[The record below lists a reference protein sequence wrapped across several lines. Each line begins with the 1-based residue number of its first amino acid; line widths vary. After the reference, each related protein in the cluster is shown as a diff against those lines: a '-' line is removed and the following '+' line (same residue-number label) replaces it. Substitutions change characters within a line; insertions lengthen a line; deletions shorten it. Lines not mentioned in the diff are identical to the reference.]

1 MSLKWKFYLGTGV
14 LYAVMVGCVAL
25 CLLSVKRLSDAG
37 TKVIRENYRSLE
49 YVQRMDSMLVAMAL
63 PQDHSRYA
71 QTLARLEA
79 QAKLQKG
86 NITEPGEDAA
96 TARLEVAVN
105 RLLAL
110 SAYPPPQ
117 ALIDSVAHAT
127 DRIEALNLQ
136 AIRTKSESAEAKA
149 GNLLNESVVAT
160 TIAFLLVFTFLISFP
175 RAIITPLEEL
185 TRLIGRVGGG
195 DFSQRADEGRRDE
208 IGTLARAFNTM
219 SAELERYRQ
228 SSLERLLASQRRT
241 ESIINRLPD
250 PLIVADAGWNVL
262 FFNQAAQN
270 VLGLKATE
278 IQGRRITEMAARND
292 LLRRWM
298 LPLTEAA
305 GHTVTAATL
314 PIVLDGKERHFVPD
328 AFEIRSET
336 GEKEPVGYVLSL
348 TDVTHFT
355 ELDRAKTDFLATIS
369 HELKTPLSSID
380 LSLRLLR
387 NPKTG
392 ALSET
397 QAKVVEGIDAENH
410 RLMRLVT
417 ELLNQSQLETGRLQL
432 APTPTALDLIAER
445 AMQAVRIAA
454 SDGGVELGLD
464 IDADVPNVLAD
475 VEKTGWVL
483 INLLTN
489 AIKHTPVGRLVRL
502 SAHRSG
508 TEVLITVSNPGSGLP
523 LGQQE
528 RLFMRYAKTDERSL
542 SGLPGTGLGLSIS
555 KEIVEAQGG
564 RIWVE
569 SPEGETRFCMALP
582 AATLS

>member
-49 YVQRMDSMLVAMAL
+49 YVHRMDSLLVDMAAS
-63 PQDHSRYA
+63 QEHGRYA

-79 QAKLQKG
+79 QARLQKG

-105 RLLAL
+105 RLRVLNV
-110 SAYPPPQ
+110 YPPPK
-117 ALIDSVAHAT
+117 ALLDSVAQAK

-149 GNLLNESVVAT
+149 GSLLNESVVAT

-185 TRLIGRVGGG
+185 TRLIGRVAGG
-195 DFSQRADEGRRDE
+195 DFSQRADEGRKDE

-262 FFNQAAQN
+262 FFNRAAQH
-270 VLGLKATE
+270 VLGLKTTE
-278 IQGRRITEMAARND
+278 IQGRRIPEMAARND

-305 GHTVTAATL
+305 GASGTSATL

-336 GEKEPVGYVLSL
+336 GEREHIGYVLSL

-387 NPKTG
+387 NEKTG
-392 ALSET
+392 PLTES
-397 QAKVVEGIDAENH
+397 QNQVVEGIGRETH
-410 RLMRLVT
+410 RLIRLVT
-417 ELLNQSQLETGRLQL
+417 ELLNTSQLETGRLQI
-432 APTPTALDLIAER
+432 TPVPEALQAVLDKALDT
-445 AMQAVRIAA
+445 VRIAA
-454 SDGGVELGLD
+454 EERQVEVHTFLPENLPRVR
-464 IDADVPNVLAD
+464 IDA
-475 VEKTGWVL
+475 EKTGWVL
-483 INLLTN
+483 VNLLTN
-489 AIKHTPVGRLVRL
+489 ALKHTQAGEAVTLRVGLFDTYL
-502 SAHRSG
+502 H
-508 TEVLITVSNPGSGLP
+508 LTVQNPGP
-523 LGQQE
+523 PIPEAQQAH
-528 RLFMRYAKTDERSL
+528 LFSRYAGSDSAGL
-542 SGLPGTGLGLSIS
+542 AGLPGTGLGLAIS
-555 KEIVEAQGG
+555 REILEAQGG
-564 RIWVE
+564 RIWAENVA
-569 SPEGETRFCMALP
+569 GGVRFTFTLP
-582 AATLS
+582 VA

>member
-37 TKVIRENYRSLE
+37 TKVIRDNYRSLE
-49 YVQRMDSMLVAMAL
+49 YVQRMDSLLVAMAL
-63 PQDHSRYA
+63 PQDHSCYA

-79 QAKLQKG
+79 EAKLQKG

-110 SAYPPPQ
+110 NVYPPPQ
-117 ALIDSVAHAT
+117 ALLDSVAQAT

-305 GHTVTAATL
+305 GHAGAAATL

-336 GEKEPVGYVLSL
+336 GEKEPIGYVLSL

-387 NPKTG
+387 NEKTG
-392 ALSET
+392 SLTEA
-397 QAKVVEGIDAENH
+397 QNQVVEGIGKETQ
-410 RLMRLVT
+410 RLIRLVT
-417 ELLNQSQLETGRLQL
+417 ELLNTSQLESGRLQIIPRPEAL
-432 APTPTALDLIAER
+432 PPLLEKALDT
-445 AMQAVRIAA
+445 VRIAA
-454 SDGGVELGLD
+454 EERQVGLHTFLPEHLPAANM
-464 IDADVPNVLAD
+464 DA
-475 VEKTGWVL
+475 EKTGWVVV
-483 INLLTN
+483 NLLTN
-489 AIKHTPVGRLVRL
+489 ALKHTPVGEDITIRVEVI
-502 SAHRSG
+502 G
-508 TEVLITVSNPGSGLP
+508 TYLQIRVQNPGP
-523 LGQQE
+523 AIPEAQQPH
-528 RLFMRYAKTDERSL
+528 LFARYAPSDSAGL
-542 SGLPGTGLGLSIS
+542 AGLPGTGLGLAIS
-555 KEIVEAQGG
+555 REILEAQGG
-564 RIWVE
+564 RIWTENV
-569 SPEGETRFCMALP
+569 PGGVCFTFTIPLA
-582 AATLS
+582 

>member
-37 TKVIRENYRSLE
+37 TKVIRENCRSLE
-49 YVQRMDSMLVAMAL
+49 YVHRMDSLLVDMAAT
-63 PQDHSRYA
+63 QEHGHYA
-71 QTLARLEA
+71 KTLARLEA
-79 QAKLQKG
+79 QARLQKG
-86 NITEPGEDAA
+86 NITEPGEEAA

-117 ALIDSVAHAT
+117 ALLDSVAQAT

-149 GNLLNESVVAT
+149 GSLLNESVVAT

-185 TRLIGRVGGG
+185 TRLIGRVAGG
-195 DFSQRADEGRRDE
+195 DFSQRADEGRKDE

-262 FFNQAAQN
+262 FFNRAAQH
-270 VLGLKATE
+270 VLGLKTTE
-278 IQGRRITEMAARND
+278 IQGRRIPEMAARND

-305 GHTVTAATL
+305 GASGTSATL

-336 GEKEPVGYVLSL
+336 GEREHIGYVLSL

-387 NPKTG
+387 NEKTG
-392 ALSET
+392 PLTES
-397 QAKVVEGIDAENH
+397 QNQVVEGIGRETH
-410 RLMRLVT
+410 RLIRLVT
-417 ELLNQSQLETGRLQL
+417 ELLNTSQLETGRLQI
-432 APTPTALDLIAER
+432 TPVPEALQTVLDKALDT
-445 AMQAVRIAA
+445 VRIAA
-454 SDGGVELGLD
+454 EERQVEVHTFLPENLPRVR
-464 IDADVPNVLAD
+464 IDA
-475 VEKTGWVL
+475 EKTGWVL
-483 INLLTN
+483 VNLLTN
-489 AIKHTPVGRLVRL
+489 ALKHTPAGEAVTLRVGLFDTYL
-502 SAHRSG
+502 H
-508 TEVLITVSNPGSGLP
+508 LTVQNPGP
-523 LGQQE
+523 AIPEAQQAH
-528 RLFMRYAKTDERSL
+528 LFSRYAGSDSAGL
-542 SGLPGTGLGLSIS
+542 AGLPGTGLGLAIS
-555 KEIVEAQGG
+555 REILEAQGG
-564 RIWVE
+564 RIWAENVA
-569 SPEGETRFCMALP
+569 GGVRFTFTLP
-582 AATLS
+582 VA

>member
-37 TKVIRENYRSLE
+37 TKVIRDNYRSLE
-49 YVQRMDSMLVAMAL
+49 YVQRMDSLLVDMSA

-79 QAKLQKG
+79 EAKLQQG

-96 TARLEVAVN
+96 TARLAASVE
-105 RLLAL
+105 RLKGI
-110 SAYPPPQ
+110 SAFPPPK
-117 ALIDSVAHAT
+117 ALLDSVAQAI
-127 DRIEALNLQ
+127 DKIETLNLQ
-136 AIRTKSESAEAKA
+136 AIRTKSESAESRA
-149 GNLLNESVVAT
+149 GSLLNESVVAT

-185 TRLIGRVGGG
+185 TRLIGRVAGG

-250 PLIVADAGWNVL
+250 PLVVADAGWNVL
-262 FFNQAAQN
+262 FFNQAAQKA
-270 VLGLKATE
+270 LGLKSTE

-298 LPLTEAA
+298 LPLTEDVDSS
-305 GHTVTAATL
+305 GSTATL
-314 PIVLDGKERHFVPD
+314 PIVLDGKESHFVPD
-328 AFEIRSET
+328 AFEIRAET
-336 GEKEPVGYVLSL
+336 GDREPIGYVLSL

-387 NPKTG
+387 NEKTG
-392 ALSET
+392 TLTEAQT
-397 QAKVVEGIDAENH
+397 QVVEGIGKETE
-410 RLMRLVT
+410 RLIRLVT
-417 ELLNQSQLETGRLQL
+417 ELLNTSQLETGRLQL
-432 APTPTALDLIAER
+432 IPKPELLPPVLERALDTVHLAAQEHQIELH
-445 AMQAVRIAA
+445 RILP
-454 SDGGVELGLD
+454 SDLPQVC
-464 IDADVPNVLAD
+464 IDA
-475 VEKTGWVL
+475 EKTGWVL
-483 INLLTN
+483 VNLLTN
-489 AIKHTPVGRLVRL
+489 AIKHTQPGDAVTISAEQVGKDVLLHVQNQGLAL
-502 SAHRSG
+502 S
-508 TEVLITVSNPGSGLP
+508 TE
-523 LGQQE
+523 QQSA
-528 RLFMRYAKTDERSL
+528 LFARYAL
-542 SGLPGTGLGLSIS
+542 SDRVGLAGLPGTGLGLAIS
-555 KEIVEAQGG
+555 REILEAQGG
-564 RIWVE
+564 RIWTENVA
-569 SPEGETRFCMALP
+569 GGVRFTFTMPVA
-582 AATLS
+582 